1 MTFFSSQ
8 LSKRILKRNRKRR
21 PFHPNFRDKK
31 RGKKNLHLNSK
42 SYLMCRGMKMFF
54 TAFFQCD
61 LMHPAN
67 GVRPKHQV
75 FYGTQTE
82 HKHTIKKKWDW

>member
-1 MTFFSSQ
+1 
-8 LSKRILKRNRKRR
+8 
-21 PFHPNFRDKK
+21 
-31 RGKKNLHLNSK
+31 
-42 SYLMCRGMKMFF
+42 MCRGMKMFF
-54 TAFFQCD
+54 TAFFQYD

-82 HKHTIKKKWDW
+82 RKHTQLKKNGIGKYLN